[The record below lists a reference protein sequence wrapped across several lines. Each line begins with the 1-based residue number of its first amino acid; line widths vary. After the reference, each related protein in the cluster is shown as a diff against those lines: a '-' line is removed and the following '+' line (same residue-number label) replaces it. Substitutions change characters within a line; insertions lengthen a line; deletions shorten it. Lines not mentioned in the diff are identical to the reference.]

1 MGFFSALVVVF
12 HGWVLCTE
20 MEWLEEFG
28 CEKKKKKKAGVQ
40 EEVVGKMERDR
51 RGLFE
56 LKKGFVGVG

>member
-1 MGFFSALVVVF
+1 MDGFC
-12 HGWVLCTE
+12 VLK
-20 MEWLEEFG
+20 WSGLRNLAAK
-28 CEKKKKKKAGVQ
+28 KKKKKKAGVQ